1 MKMTKTEILSS
12 NKANPLI
19 IKLAIL
25 LFAFFIAIS
34 SAYAAEKDE
43 FVDDFGEDE
52 TSLGFQTIFSGFIE
66 IENFI
71 HNYRYE
77 EPGDA
82 NKKNEFRA
90 KLSLQLGTENTY
102 FKIVPN
108 FYALPAFGSNKYPDY
123 VYAELDPGDKY
134 TVARNGRI
142 SGKYY
147 EASFNE
153 CYVNLG
159 FDFIKFRLGNQ
170 IYAWGTADLYNPTSY
185 INPSDTRELFYKDA
199 DESKP
204 GVPSV
209 SAMVFISDFTL
220 ELVYIPVHTGS
231 ISPVPGNFW
240 RYHYNLSFIEL
251 QGNEDTELPVAKQNM
266 GYAARLSSTFGGV
279 DISISGYRG
288 PDTSPLL
295 RPMAWIGLTS
305 DVEVEQEY
313 HISNN
318 AGIDFSFSLGD
329 FELHGE
335 AAYSPDKYGVVDE
348 EYGSSLGDEDLVL
361 LPFRIRT
368 SGYYSYA
375 AGFNYTHGKLI
386 FTAEWVQSKY
396 TDKELMAPFYSD
408 IIGSSIS
415 YSLFEEL
422 INLSLIGA
430 YHIKNHGYILSP
442 AVSFEFDNGLSFK
455 LSYGYIG
462 AEESDE
468 PNMFT
473 LYEMKKIFIVGVR
486 YVF

>member
-1 MKMTKTEILSS
+1 MRMAKTGILSL
-12 NKANPLI
+12 NKANLLLL
-19 IKLAIL
+19 KLVML
-25 LFAFFIAIS
+25 TLTLFIS
-34 SAYAAEKDE
+34 ISAAYAVEKDV
-43 FVDDFGEDE
+43 FVDDSDEGE
-52 TSLGFQTIFSGFIE
+52 TSLGFQTIFNGFIE
-66 IENFI
+66 LENFI
-71 HNYRYE
+71 HNYRYI
-77 EPGDA
+77 EPLDA
-82 NKKNEFRA
+82 IKKNEFRA
-90 KLSLQLGTENTY
+90 KLSFQIGTENTY
-102 FKIVPN
+102 LKIVPN
-108 FYALPAFGSNKYPDY
+108 LYGLPAFGINDYPDY
-123 VYAELDPGDKY
+123 VYTDTDKKY
-134 TVARNGRI
+134 SVARNGRI

-153 CYVNLG
+153 CYLNLG

-170 IYAWGTADLYNPTSY
+170 VYGWGTADLFNPTSY
-185 INPSDTRELFYKDA
+185 INPSDSRELFFRDA

-209 SAMVFISDFTL
+209 SSMIFISDFTL
-220 ELVYIPVHTGS
+220 ELVYIPVHIGS

-251 QGNEDTELPVAKQNM
+251 LGNEDTELPVAKQNM

-279 DISISGYRG
+279 DISISGFRG

-295 RPMAWIGLTS
+295 RPVSYIAATS
-305 DVEVEQEY
+305 DVQVEQEY

-318 AGIDFSFSLGD
+318 AGFDFSFSIGD

-348 EYGSSLGDEDLVL
+348 DYGSSLDTGDELL

-368 SGYYSYA
+368 SAYYSYA

-396 TDKELMAPFYSD
+396 TDKELMSPFYSD

-415 YSLFEEL
+415 YSFFDEL
-422 INLSLIGA
+422 INLSLVGA
-430 YHIKNHGYILSP
+430 YHVKNHGYILSP

-455 LSYGYIG
+455 LSYGHIG
-462 AEESDE
+462 AEESEE

-473 LYEMKKIFIVGVR
+473 LYEMKKIFIIGVR